1 MDGLLLP
8 FALAML
14 LPLAGAPHGDTTL
27 SCNSTCVGKTFKE
40 GPREGEPVCGYELC
54 GKTAPFV
61 GLATFGCSAAESAW
75 GGNCCNTSTC
85 AGWSNDHD
93 RETGAYFCRSE
104 GVCEQADLQRRADAV
119 QAICCDEASEVCV
132 GGLPTTCNAGCAEVL
147 LDYVEDCAGPLGR
160 HVETLAS
167 VVALCREAELGRD
180 PDQTPPLYELDVAYS
195 GPSFID
201 GWGFMDEHDPT
212 NGAVKYHSR
221 EEATRQKLI
230 GYDSKKGEYLLKVD
244 TKEVLTDRSE
254 AGGRSSVRI
263 ASRKVWRA
271 GGLFTIDFSHMPAGC
286 GTWPAFWLVAA
297 PCGVRGQCSW
307 PIGGEIDI
315 IEGGD
320 LGTRLQTTLHTGG
333 ECVMDPH
340 CRTYPNMTGSFQ
352 SSTDCD
358 VNAFG
363 GQNRGCGIFGKEG
376 TYGEPLNARGKRS
389 NDLCCCCAQVCF
401 SACHLPHHRQ
411 SITVCVGQV
420 GARSQRNGWSVPSR
434 SGSSHAARSLPT
446 SRASTLSPRHGVC
459 RTRPSLSRPTAHRRI
474 SRTCSWS
481 LTRPSAVG
489 LPAEMPTRRP
499 AMTRRCPAAMRW
511 WGTRRQVSTT
521 ACGRR
526 LALRCA
532 CAPNALCLQGSTAV
546 GATTTWRSC
555 AGGCRR
561 ASSGRASTAAASP
574 AGAPTLRSRR
584 CYSPAARR

>member
-1 MDGLLLP
+1 MESLQP
-8 FALAML
+8 FALALLL

-40 GPREGEPVCGYELC
+40 GLREGEPVCGYELC

-85 AGWSNDHD
+85 AGWSKDHD

-180 PDQTPPLYELDVAYS
+180 PDQTPPSYELDVAYS

-307 PIGGEIDI
+307 RNIVIFSRFVALSASLI
-315 IEGGD
+315 
-320 LGTRLQTTLHTGG
+320 LKSTVSLLQ
-333 ECVMDPH
+333 
-340 CRTYPNMTGSFQ
+340 
-352 SSTDCD
+352 
-358 VNAFG
+358 
-363 GQNRGCGIFGKEG
+363 
-376 TYGEPLNARGKRS
+376 RS
-389 NDLCCCCAQVCF
+389 
-401 SACHLPHHRQ
+401 
-411 SITVCVGQV
+411 
-420 GARSQRNGWSVPSR
+420 
-434 SGSSHAARSLPT
+434 AARST
-446 SRASTLSPRHGVC
+446 SSRAAT
-459 RTRPSLSRPTAHRRI
+459 
-474 SRTCSWS
+474 
-481 LTRPSAVG
+481 SA
-489 LPAEMPTRRP
+489 R
-499 AMTRRCPAAMRW
+499 
-511 WGTRRQVSTT
+511 
-521 ACGRR
+521 
-526 LALRCA
+526 
-532 CAPNALCLQGSTAV
+532 
-546 GATTTWRSC
+546 
-555 AGGCRR
+555 GCRR
-561 ASSGRASTAAASP
+561 RST
-574 AGAPTLRSRR
+574 
-584 CYSPAARR
+584 PAANA